1 MNYEE
6 IWYTKTIER
15 SYDVDQSKVVDK
27 TINGFDAFRTYS
39 FSSSL
44 GTTIYGTFNFGND
57 KKIKSIR
64 HVMRPS
70 VSYGYTP
77 SFEKY
82 YNTYATDATGT
93 MIKQYSRFENG
104 IYGAPGLSN
113 ANTLGFDL
121 SNTFEAKVTDK
132 DSTKVEPKKIML
144 LNNLNLSTSYNLD
157 ADGVTSLAFAP
168 IRVSGGTTLLDN
180 KMNVNFGATLDPYAI
195 DNSGTY
201 QRI

>member
-70 VSYGYTP
+70 FLRLHS

-93 MIKQYSRFENG
+93 MI
-104 IYGAPGLSN
+104 
-113 ANTLGFDL
+113 
-121 SNTFEAKVTDK
+121 
-132 DSTKVEPKKIML
+132 
-144 LNNLNLSTSYNLD
+144 
-157 ADGVTSLAFAP
+157 
-168 IRVSGGTTLLDN
+168 
-180 KMNVNFGATLDPYAI
+180 
-195 DNSGTY
+195 
-201 QRI
+201 

>member
-27 TINGFDAFRTYS
+27 TINGFDAFRT

-57 KKIKSIR
+57 KKIDSSCHETFCFLR
-64 HVMRPS
+64 LHS
-70 VSYGYTP
+70 

-93 MIKQYSRFENG
+93 MIQYSRFENG
-104 IYGAPGLSN
+104 YGAPGLSN

-121 SNTFEAKVTDK
+121 SNTFEASD
-132 DSTKVEPKKIML
+132 E
-144 LNNLNLSTSYNLD
+144 
-157 ADGVTSLAFAP
+157 
-168 IRVSGGTTLLDN
+168 
-180 KMNVNFGATLDPYAI
+180 
-195 DNSGTY
+195 
-201 QRI
+201 

>member
-64 HVMRPS
+64 HVMRPLFPT
-70 VSYGYTP
+70 V
-77 SFEKY
+77 
-82 YNTYATDATGT
+82 
-93 MIKQYSRFENG
+93 
-104 IYGAPGLSN
+104 
-113 ANTLGFDL
+113 
-121 SNTFEAKVTDK
+121 
-132 DSTKVEPKKIML
+132 
-144 LNNLNLSTSYNLD
+144 
-157 ADGVTSLAFAP
+157 
-168 IRVSGGTTLLDN
+168 TLLVLKN
-180 KMNVNFGATLDPYAI
+180 ITIRTLLMQLEP
-195 DNSGTY
+195 
-201 QRI
+201 